1 MEDRKD
7 RREEL
12 ADAAE
17 GMQRELFAGRVG
29 ELKGEYRKEGRR
41 ASVKQAFA
49 DVLRLW
55 DGEGGRKAGS
65 LGICYLFSGMAMRT
79 YEFRLALYGEDFY
92 LDGYP
97 AVRRWKPPCF
107 FEMFE
112 EDMAVIMKK
121 LRKVYP
127 RIYAYE
133 EDAVRRRCVEYYLA
147 AVRQLCEDMAE
158 EIVCMEEFLGMEKTD
173 NFFIFFGAYRG
184 EGDIL
189 YCVSKDG
196 IGCGGL

>member
-1 MEDRKD
+1 MEERKD

-17 GMQRELFAGRVG
+17 AIQRELFAGRVR
-29 ELKGEYRKEGRR
+29 EFEAVYRKEERR

-49 DVLRLW
+49 DVFRLW
-55 DGEGGRKAGS
+55 DGKGGRKAGS
-65 LGICYLFSGMAMRT
+65 LGICYLFSTMAMRT
-79 YEFRLALYGEDFY
+79 YEFRLILYGEDFY

-97 AVRRWKPPCF
+97 AVSRWKPPCF

-112 EDMAVIMKK
+112 EDMAVIMEK

-147 AVRQLCEDMAE
+147 AVRQLCGDMAE
-158 EIVCMEEFLGMEKTD
+158 EVVCMEEFLGIKRTE

-189 YCVSKDG
+189 YCASEG
-196 IGCGGL
+196 GTGCGGL